1 MVTPDEL
8 AFLGAADA
16 GVFVSTSAGNSGD
29 TVGAS
34 SVAHNS
40 PWEITVAASTHDRGA
55 NKTVTLGNGATYNGL
70 GYGRRCPAPAGPGAN
85 AAVTGANPTEADL
98 CFSEDWAGHACSTRP
113 RWPARS

>member
-1 MVTPDEL
+1 MTPDEL

-40 PWEITVAASTHDRGA
+40 PWEITVAASTHDRA
-55 NKTVTLGNGATYNGL
+55 PTRPSRSATAPPTTASA
-70 GYGRRCPAPAGPGAN
+70 YGPAVPSSPLVLATD
-85 AAVTGANPTEADL
+85 AAVAGANPTDADL
-98 CFSEDWAGHACSTRP
+98 CFS
-113 RWPARS
+113 